1 MAEIIFETDHPEE
14 AQEVLFETL
23 EAEISRIKYSLSL
36 IEKRLQEFEKKYN
49 TSSENFIEN
58 WTAEDLDDKDMEYIV
73 WAGEYK
79 HFTGLKKRLNTI
91 KNIKHVSAGIY

>member
-1 MAEIIFETDHPEE
+1 MAEIICKTDHPEE
-14 AQEVLFETL
+14 AQEVLSETL
-23 EAEISRIKYSLSL
+23 EAEISRVQYSLSL

-79 HFTGLKKRLNTI
+79 HFAGLKKRLNTI